1 MQEVRA
7 NFTNHRFEIIAGFL
21 DIALGIL
28 HPLQPIVSR
37 TVVQLRQSI
46 NPCTLLRRWQFA
58 EAHQGHTNALLY
70 QSAHQFLGVRP
81 DATTVSAVINTC
93 IPDPRLA
100 PDANLECRCNLS
112 REIVQC
118 SNDAPAP
125 MLDHPADRTSVC
137 RVVCP
142 GMGTSARVRSPKPRA
157 SSDRPARRGF
167 QCDCRDR

>member
-1 MQEVRA
+1 M
-7 NFTNHRFEIIAGFL
+7 
-21 DIALGIL
+21 
-28 HPLQPIVSR
+28 PCC
-37 TVVQLRQSI
+37 I
-46 NPCTLLRRWQFA
+46 NPL
-58 EAHQGHTNALLY
+58 TNSWVY
-70 QSAHQFLGVRP
+70 VQTP
-81 DATTVSAVINTC
+81 PTVSAVINTC
-93 IPDPRLA
+93 IPDPRLP

-167 QCDCRDR
+167 QCDCRDRLGSDSPAPMGYALWHRSIIERAFRLTCG